1 MKLNKYTLL
10 GIAITLVGSLCYVLM
25 SAVSKITG
33 QHLSINYIIFLQSL
47 SGLLCSGIFLK
58 ISGYRWKQLWRS
70 KQTFYLPRIVLSL
83 ASIYSLIYGL
93 KYVSVFNA
101 LVILN
106 SAPLIIPLLR
116 FIILK
121 KKINSWI
128 FPGVLFAFFGM
139 LLILAPDQ
147 HIIEP
152 AILVIIF
159 SMLCMALSLLCLE
172 NYRTADPKLAIFY
185 YFLLSSIIVA
195 SLLMTQPEFFNF
207 SIRYISLGIIIGIL
221 FFFVQLSVVYA
232 SRYISSQLISI
243 LFYSE
248 IMMALLASM
257 IFENLQP
264 NFYRLLGSGLV
275 ILGGLLVVLIENK
288 ENVLKFKV

>member
-1 MKLNKYTLL
+1 ML